1 MNMVTTTTT
10 MLHLASARRLYHHHQ
25 QQQQTIQLRT
35 YVRQMV
41 GNTNEYIDGFFKF
54 MMTRAQQ
61 ARAVAARASD
71 SQQP

>member
-10 MLHLASARRLYHHHQ
+10 MPHLASARRLYHHAPAAAANDPVA
-25 QQQQTIQLRT
+25 T

-41 GNTNEYIDGFFKF
+41 GNTHEDIDGFFQF
-54 MMTRAQQ
+54 MITRAQH

-71 SQQP
+71 SQEP